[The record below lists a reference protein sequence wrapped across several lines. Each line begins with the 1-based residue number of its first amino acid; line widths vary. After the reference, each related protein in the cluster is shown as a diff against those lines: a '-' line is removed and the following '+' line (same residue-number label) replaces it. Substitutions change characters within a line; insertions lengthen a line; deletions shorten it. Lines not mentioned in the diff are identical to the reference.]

1 MRVTAGVD
9 GDRVRVE
16 VADDG
21 PGVAAADAELIFERF
36 HRGDAAR
43 SRDDGGSGLGLAIAR
58 TVARRHG
65 GDLTLDPAGDGARFV
80 LVLPVGT

>member
-1 MRVTAGVD
+1 M
-9 GDRVRVE
+9 

-21 PGVAAADAELIFERF
+21 PGVPAEEAELIFERF

-80 LVLPVGT
+80 LLLPADA

>member
-1 MRVTAGVD
+1 MD

-16 VADDG
+16 VVDDG
-21 PGVAAADAELIFERF
+21 PGVAGRRRPSWSSTGSTAATP
-36 HRGDAAR
+36 AR

-80 LVLPVGT
+80 LLLPAGA